1 MMKRFLILSALSL
14 ALTAPAAE
22 AQRASHRGSGPIE
35 LGIDGGVTFGLGN
48 GSGTIVSLPTQVFR
62 LGYFLNE
69 NVELEPRVSINSIS
83 SGGASVTAYSMEAGV
98 LFQPA
103 GDRVGKGL
111 YLRPFLG
118 VSGVNVSGGGGNNNS
133 GYAGAGFGLKL
144 PFADRRLAT
153 RMEANYAH
161 GFSGGGSNLIGLL
174 IGLSFFTR

>member
-1 MMKRFLILSALSL
+1 MMKRFLSLGALAV
-14 ALTAPAAE
+14 ALIAPAAE
-22 AQRASHRGSGPIE
+22 AQRASHRDSGPIE
-35 LGIDGGVTFGLGN
+35 LGIDGGVTFGLDN
-48 GSGTIVSLPTQVFR
+48 PNTTIVSLPTQVFR
-62 LGYFLNE
+62 LGYFLSN
-69 NVELEPRVSINSIS
+69 NVEVEPRVSINSA
-83 SGGASVTAYSMEAGV
+83 SGGGVSVTAYSLEAGV

-118 VSGVNVSGGGGNNNS
+118 VSGLNVSGPGGNNNS

-161 GFSGGGSNLIGLL
+161 GFSGGGSNLIGVL

>member
-1 MMKRFLILSALSL
+1 MMKSFLILGALSL
-14 ALTAPAAE
+14 ALTVSAAE
-22 AQRASHRGSGPIE
+22 AQRASHRDSGPVE
-35 LGIDGGVTFGLGN
+35 LGIDGGVTFGIGN
-48 GSGTIVSLPTQVFR
+48 SSGTVVSLPTQVFR
-62 LGYFLNE
+62 LGYFLDD

-83 SGGASVTAYSMEAGV
+83 GGGASVTVYSLEAGV

-111 YLRPFLG
+111 YFRPFLG
-118 VSGVNVSGGGGNNNS
+118 VSGVDVSGAGGNNNS
-133 GYAGAGFGLKL
+133 GYAGVGLGLKL

>member
-1 MMKRFLILSALSL
+1 MKRFLILGAISL
-14 ALTAPAAE
+14 ALTASAAD
-22 AQRASHRGSGPIE
+22 AQRASHRSSGPIE
-35 LGIDGGVTFGLGN
+35 LGIDGGVTFGIGN
-48 GSGTIVSLPTQVFR
+48 TNGTVVSLPTQVFR
-62 LGYFLNE
+62 LGYFLSD
-69 NVELEPRVSINSIS
+69 NVEIEPRVSINSIS
-83 SGGASVTAYSMEAGV
+83 GGGASITAYSMEAGV

-118 VSGVNVSGGGGNNNS
+118 VSGVNVSGPAGNNNS
-133 GYAGAGFGLKL
+133 GYAGVGFGLKL

-161 GFSGGGSNLIGLL
+161 GFSGGGSNLIGVL